1 MSQFEP
7 GKLVNLSRQV
17 HRVVAPNA
25 GMMTGPGTNTYL
37 IGNRELAVID
47 PGPDDERHISAIMAA
62 ASDLQAQIRWI
73 ICTHTH
79 ADHSP
84 GAKTL
89 QALTQATLY
98 GQPAPPVGMSQDQT
112 FQPDVIWGDTKTL
125 TSNEFTL
132 QAIHT
137 PGHASNH
144 WCYLLEEEGM
154 LFTGDHIMDGATVV
168 IAPPDGNMSDYLT
181 SLESIKQLPLRHIA
195 PGHGDLIGQPLEV
208 IEGTIQHRLM
218 RENKTLEKLARV
230 QPADMDTLVAEVYDE
245 VPVFLHALAK
255 YSLQAHLD
263 KLHQEGRVSC
273 SNDCWQLSEGGTE

>member
-7 GKLVNLSRQV
+7 GKLVNLSRLV

-37 IGNRELAVID
+37 VGNRELAVID
-47 PGPDDERHISAIMAA
+47 PGPADEKHTDAIIAA
-62 ASDLQAQIRWI
+62 AADLEAPIHWI
-73 ICTHTH
+73 LCTHTH

-84 GAKTL
+84 GTVAL
-89 QALTQATLY
+89 QQRTGATVY
-98 GQPAPPVGMSQDQT
+98 GQPAAEVGISQDRT
-112 FQPDVIWGDTKTL
+112 FQPDVVWGDQTRL
-125 TSNEFTL
+125 ATSEFTL

-144 WCYLLEEEGM
+144 WCYLLEDEQL

-168 IAPPDGNMSDYLT
+168 IAPPDGHMGDYLQ
-181 SLESIKQLPLRHIA
+181 SLERIKTLPMTHIA
-195 PGHGDLIGQPLEV
+195 PGHGDLLNHPKEV

-218 RENKTLEKLARV
+218 RENKTLEKLAGL
-230 QPADMDTLVAEVYDE
+230 QPASMDELVAEVYDE
-245 VPVFLHALAK
+245 VPIFLHSLAR

-263 KLHQEGRVSC
+263 KLQADGRVKQV
-273 SNDCWQLSEGGTE
+273 DERWELAKEGS